1 MGLPWWLSGKESAYN
16 AGSASSVPGLGK
28 SHGEGNG
35 YPLLYSCLG
44 NPMGRGSLWV
54 YGVTRSQTRLSD
66 LVHTCTSNISMVRQ
80 YVINRNCYC
89 NESTTP
95 LGVEQSGR
103 QHFNSECPVWL
114 RLAVASRDSD
124 HCASLMYQ
132 EHIITKKGLGGSA
145 LLLPPVFPYLRI
157 LGIGFVNIKWY
168 EMELLLLIQN
178 FGTVRSTQD
187 SREVLNISIQ
197 DFPRVNK
204 SRSSHH

>member
-1 MGLPWWLSGKESAYN
+1 
-16 AGSASSVPGLGK
+16 
-28 SHGEGNG
+28 
-35 YPLLYSCLG
+35 
-44 NPMGRGSLWV
+44 
-54 YGVTRSQTRLSD
+54 
-66 LVHTCTSNISMVRQ
+66 
-80 YVINRNCYC
+80 
-89 NESTTP
+89 
-95 LGVEQSGR
+95 
-103 QHFNSECPVWL
+103 
-114 RLAVASRDSD
+114 
-124 HCASLMYQ
+124 MYQ

-168 EMELLLLIQN
+168 EMELLLSIQN